1 MFSIKYLF
9 IHCVHTHNPALKNI
23 LNVNYDN
30 FHMPLFGTNSMF
42 LKLNLLKLKEIFQ
55 YFMTKFIHSCIH
67 GKNYII
73 FQEHFEQYLPSHS
86 YNTRNLKLNYP

>member
-1 MFSIKYLF
+1 MNS
-9 IHCVHTHNPALKNI
+9 ALRTI

-30 FHMPLFGTNSMF
+30 FHMPLLGTNRMF

-67 GKNYII
+67 GKNYLI
-73 FQEHFEQYLPSHS
+73 FQEHFEQYLPSLTYKKLKIELS
-86 YNTRNLKLNYP
+86 MLKTRSRKTPANI